1 MDEFQGFQSRI
12 PIKIEEFCNVNFSG
26 TWRFSHF
33 VERVI
38 ALLVDDVKSF
48 FKASKTRCDNEGNII
63 MMMGKCLAKNLL
75 RGHIIASVVTFE

>member
-1 MDEFQGFQSRI
+1 MNFKDSSLEFPSKLRNFATS
-12 PIKIEEFCNVNFSG
+12 NFSG

-48 FKASKTRCDNEGNII
+48 FKASKTRCDNEGNI
-63 MMMGKCLAKNLL
+63 MMMGKCLAIAKNLL